1 MGNIT
6 PTLVLDRGAVQI
18 WKWASMGDD
27 DTGLPVRCGPR
38 SDVTVQV
45 TGTPASETTTW
56 QGTLDPDL
64 SGYFPLTDQ
73 GGNAVEFTVV
83 GGKMIAEAVYAI
95 RPVTSGGSG
104 TAIDCYAK
112 LEHGG

>member
-1 MGNIT
+1 MANIT
-6 PTLVLDRGAVQI
+6 PTLESDDGPVQI
-18 WKWASMGDD
+18 WKWVMGDD

-56 QGTLDPDL
+56 QGTLDPDF
-64 SGYFPLTDQ
+64 GAYFTLTDQ
-73 GGNAVEFTVV
+73 GGNSVTFAVV
-83 GGKMIAEAVYAI
+83 GGRMIAEAVYAI
-95 RPVTSGGSG
+95 RPVTVGGSG
-104 TAIDCYAK
+104 TAINCFVK